1 MKKQLFTV
9 ELSTKGAFEVEIA
22 LIEDEEIEV
31 ETLSI
36 NDAEELLRNGKY
48 LTSGAFSD
56 DFPLP
61 FRLVVYDENHRE
73 IFKRESVN
81 DIHFVHEAES
91 VLDDD
96 DFTSNANL
104 QIVVQEWEKCWEKE
118 REAVIPGIYVV
129 AWHEMKWLTY
139 RFVIEDDVF
148 DPGKLFFV
156 TDKKLEGL
164 VYDDMT
170 EPNHIFYDNKFVD
183 VEDCSESSEEYGL
196 SIHIMERCEDGY
208 WDDIREVE

>member
-9 ELSTKGAFEVEIA
+9 ELSTKGAFDVEIA

-73 IFKRESVN
+73 FFKRESVN
-81 DIHFVHEAES
+81 DILFIHEAES

-118 REAVIPGIYVV
+118 RDAVIPGVYVV
-129 AWHEMKWLTY
+129 ARHEMKWLTY
-139 RFVIEDDVF
+139 RFVVEDDVF

-156 TDKKLEGL
+156 KDKKLEGL

-208 WDDIREVE
+208 

>member
-1 MKKQLFTV
+1 MEKQRFTV
-9 ELSTKGAFEVEIA
+9 ELSTKGAFDIEIA
-22 LIEDEEIEV
+22 LIEDEEIDV
-31 ETLSI
+31 DDLSF
-36 NDAEELLRNGKY
+36 NDAEELLLSGEY

-56 DFPLP
+56 DYPLP

-73 IFKRESVN
+73 VFKRENVN
-81 DIHFVHEAES
+81 DIHIIHEAES

-96 DFTSNANL
+96 DITSNANL
-104 QIVVQEWEKCWEKE
+104 QTVLQEWEKCWEKE
-118 REAVIPGIYVV
+118 KEAVNPGIYVV
-129 AWHEMKWLTY
+129 AWDEMKWLTY
-139 RFVIEDDVF
+139 RFIVEDDVF

-156 TDKKLEGL
+156 MDKKLEGL

-183 VEDCSESSEEYGL
+183 VEDCNESSEEFGI
-196 SIHIMERCEDGY
+196 SIHIMERCEEGY